1 MGICLGLGYLDYR
14 YEKHTTHKDYTM
26 RRFSKSYE
34 KHLALVEELR
44 AQRKFNTGN
53 RGRKS
58 KALKQAEEY
67 LELFNPFTL
76 PHDAILFE

>member
-1 MGICLGLGYLDYR
+1 M
-14 YEKHTTHKDYTM
+14 T
-26 RRFSKSYE
+26 RFSKSYDT
-34 KHLALVEELR
+34 HLALVEELR
-44 AQRKFNTGN
+44 AQRKYNTNN

-76 PHDAILFE
+76 PYDAVLFE